1 VVSDV
6 VSVRLPARLLA
17 PLLLAA
23 AVAAGTAACGGDEA
37 DLAQQVQSSY
47 AAYAKAVSAKDGGT
61 SSGLVTGSTLDYY
74 AHLRDLALTA
84 DRAALAKERVIDQLA
99 VLGMRANI
107 PVGTL
112 RTADPRGVVAAAVK
126 AQVIS
131 GGGAGATG
139 LSGVKVEGDSASGTL
154 GVAGGAQEVPMRF
167 RREGGAW
174 KVDLTGL
181 LEPAETS
188 LKAAL
193 QREKLTPEGL
203 LQQVMTTRVGAAKAE
218 RLWEPLGR

>member
-1 VVSDV
+1 VVSRASLRFV
-6 VSVRLPARLLA
+6 ARLLVA
-17 PLLLAA
+17 VA
-23 AVAAGTAACGGDEA
+23 AVAGLVACGDDPDPAAE
-37 DLAQQVQSSY
+37 VESSY

-61 SSGLVTGSTLDYY
+61 SSGLVSGSTLDYY
-74 AHLRDLALTA
+74 ARLRDLALTA

-99 VLGMRANI
+99 VLSMRANI
-107 PVGTL
+107 PVDTL

-126 AQVIS
+126 LQVIS
-131 GGGAGATG
+131 GGGAGSSE
-139 LSGVKVEGDSASGTL
+139 LSGVRVEGDTASGTL
-154 GVAGGAQEVPMRF
+154 GVAGGAQQVPMRF
-167 RREGGAW
+167 HREGGAR

-203 LQQVMTTRVGAAKAE
+203 LRQVMTTRVGAAKAE